1 MASTIKVDKIAQSS
15 GTPEFTIPTADGT
28 AGQFLKTDG
37 SGVLAFDTV
46 TTNPL
51 ALTGSTNTWIPTITA
66 ADALTGTANFTY
78 DGTTLGVKNSGT
90 ASDIKVYCETAN
102 SHYTSIKSAA
112 HAAYTGGSW
121 TMTLPGT
128 DGAADE
134 FLQTDGAGATIWAAV
149 AGHTP
154 IASQWRLHTDV
165 ASGGQDPIDA
175 NLEVADQ
182 DGYGSLGAAMTEASG
197 VFTFP
202 STGIWLIIYN
212 WTFQPSNYSN
222 DCSCWIDAT
231 IDSPT
236 NTWVEQSRTWTA
248 GAGAYEIKKMSASTT
263 AIIDVT
269 SVSTVK
275 VQFGWSINLNGGTR
289 VTYGDSTK
297 QETGFTFVRLGDT

>member
-90 ASDIKVYCETAN
+90 ASDVKVYCETAN

-134 FLQTDGAGATIWAAV
+134 FLQTDGAGATTWAD
-149 AGHTP
+149 AG
-154 IASQWRLHTDV
+154 
-165 ASGGQDPIDA
+165 GGLVLQVI
-175 NLEVADQ
+175 
-182 DGYGSLGAAMTEASG
+182 GATK
-197 VFTFP
+197 
-202 STGIWLIIYN
+202 
-212 WTFQPSNYSN
+212 
-222 DCSCWIDAT
+222 
-231 IDSPT
+231 T
-236 NTWVEQSRTWTA
+236 NTESTA
-248 GAGAYEIKKMSASTT
+248 STTYVSASLSVTITSASTASRFLLTLAGGQVSNSTLSKECLTTFYVDTGSGAAEVSDTGPYELHKQDNYHATNRAPHSAFCLHSPAT
-263 AIIDVT
+263 AGSITYYCYFKT
-269 SVSTVK
+269 SS
-275 VQFGWSINLNGGTR
+275 GGTAHFN
-289 VTYGDSTK
+289 TSTARC
-297 QETGFTFVRLGDT
+297 QFNVMELSS